1 MHLLKIA
8 SFVFGHFLNFEYLRK
23 FYTEKEIFTVCLM
36 AMATKVFIFII
47 KVEINNKKYVLE
59 IVFFEKVFH
68 YCQLLPTY
76 GDLEF

>member
-23 FYTEKEIFTVCLM
+23 FYTEKEIFIVCLM
-36 AMATKVFIFII
+36 AMATKVFILLI
-47 KVEINNKKYVLE
+47 KVEKYNKKYVLE
-59 IVFFEKVFH
+59 ILFFEKVFH
-68 YCQLLPTY
+68 DCQILPTY